1 MIVSTDAI
9 VLRSMKYR
17 DTSKIVTL
25 YSEKFGKISVIA
37 KGARAARNKFGASLE
52 PMTHSTV
59 VIYKKEHRDL
69 HLLSK
74 SEIVQPFFKTHVEPD
89 KLTVGLAL
97 VELVHLVMH
106 DEEENLH
113 MFALLADSLRALET
127 SERHSLN
134 ILFAFE
140 LKLVQQLGFAPHFES
155 CARCGTDVLHNDGV
169 KFVHV
174 ILARGSV
181 VCSNCI
187 EGHDGAGIRITKG
200 VVRSLAHFASA
211 PIDNVSRLDLDVQ
224 QQDEILALLQT
235 YLQYHVAGAR
245 TLRSLS
251 LLNVL

>member
-25 YSEKFGKISVIA
+25 YSEKFGKISVLA
-37 KGARAARNKFGASLE
+37 KGARSAKNKFGASLE

-74 SEIVQPFFKTHVEPD
+74 SEIVQPFFNMRVEPD
-89 KLTVGLAL
+89 KLAVGLAL

-106 DEEENLH
+106 DEEENQR
-113 MFALLADSLRALET
+113 MFALLADALHVLEI
-127 SERHSLN
+127 SEINSLN

-140 LKLVQQLGFAPHFES
+140 LKLVRQLGFAPQFELCS
-155 CARCGTDVLHNDGV
+155 QCGTHVLEGNEV
-169 KFVHV
+169 QFVHL
-174 ILARGSV
+174 ILARGSI
-181 VCSNCI
+181 VCSKCI
-187 EGHDGAGIRITKG
+187 AGRNSAGIRLSNEMLHAL
-200 VVRSLAHFASA
+200 VHFASVPMDTVA
-211 PIDNVSRLDLDVQ
+211 DLQLTFQ
-224 QQDEILALLQT
+224 QQDEMLALLQM
-235 YLQYHVAGAR
+235 YMQYHVAGAR

>member
-37 KGARAARNKFGASLE
+37 KGARAAKNKFGASLE
-52 PMTHSTV
+52 PMTHAAV

-69 HLLSK
+69 HFLSK
-74 SEIVQPFFKTHVEPD
+74 SEIVQPFFKTRIVPD
-89 KLTVGLAL
+89 KLAVGLAL

-106 DEEENLH
+106 DEEENQI
-113 MFALLADSLRALET
+113 MFALLTDALHALEI
-127 SERHSLN
+127 SKLNALN

-140 LKLVQQLGFAPHFES
+140 LKLVRQLGFAPHFES
-155 CARCGTDVLHNDGV
+155 CSQCGTYVLEDAGV
-169 KFVHV
+169 RFVHV

-181 VCSNCI
+181 VCSKCI
-187 EGHDGAGIRITKG
+187 GGHDGAGIRLTND
-200 VVRSLAHFASA
+200 VLHALVHFASA
-211 PIDNVSRLDLDVQ
+211 PMEAVAGLELTFQ

-235 YLQYHVAGAR
+235 YMQYHVAGAR